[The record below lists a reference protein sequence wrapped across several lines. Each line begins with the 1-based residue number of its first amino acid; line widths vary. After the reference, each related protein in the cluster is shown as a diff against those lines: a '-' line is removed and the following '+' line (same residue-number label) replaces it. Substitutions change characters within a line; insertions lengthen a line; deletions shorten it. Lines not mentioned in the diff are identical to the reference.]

1 MTNLVQFPGLGLSF
15 TINRVAFSIGDF
27 AIYWYGILIG
37 TGMLLAM
44 LYAFRMAPRLGI
56 NVDRMIDVIFI
67 GAVMAVICARAYY
80 VVFAPFKYTSFAQ
93 MLDIRD
99 GGLAIYGGVLGAFVF
114 GGLASKWRKVPILPM
129 FDITA
134 IGFLIGQCLG
144 RWGNFVNQEAFGTN
158 TTMPWGMI
166 SPQTT
171 AYLTSVQQTLAA
183 QGVQVDPQMPVHPT
197 FLYESIWCLVGF
209 IGLALYLK
217 HRHFNGEIAL
227 LYVFWYGTG
236 RAWIEGLRTDSLYV
250 TGSLRMSQL
259 LAVISA
265 LAALITWLYLRWVIY
280 RKTPALGWVPAI
292 AAEVPAGKAGQ
303 GAEHPAETAQ
313 ELPKAKSEQQ
323 PDTAPQ
329 PAGEE
334 TPQQAQGGAKEGEP
348 HAEN

>member
-1 MTNLVQFPGLGLSF
+1 MINLVQFPGLGLSF

-67 GAVMAVICARAYY
+67 GAVMAVICARVYY

-292 AAEVPAGKAGQ
+292 AAEVPVGKAGQ

-313 ELPKAKSEQQ
+313 EPPKAESEQQ
-323 PDTAPQ
+323 QDTAPK

-334 TPQQAQGGAKEGEP
+334 TPQQAQGGVKEGEP

>member
-1 MTNLVQFPGLGLSF
+1 MTKHQQ
-15 TINRVAFSIGDF
+15 
-27 AIYWYGILIG
+27 
-37 TGMLLAM
+37 
-44 LYAFRMAPRLGI
+44 
-56 NVDRMIDVIFI
+56 
-67 GAVMAVICARAYY
+67 
-80 VVFAPFKYTSFAQ
+80 FAPH
-93 MLDIRD
+93 
-99 GGLAIYGGVLGAFVF
+99 
-114 GGLASKWRKVPILPM
+114 
-129 FDITA
+129 
-134 IGFLIGQCLG
+134 
-144 RWGNFVNQEAFGTN
+144 
-158 TTMPWGMI
+158 MI

-171 AYLTSVQQTLAA
+171 AYLASVQQTLAA

-280 RKTPALGWVPAI
+280 RKTPALGWVPAM
-292 AAEVPAGKAGQ
+292 AAEAPAGKAGQ
-303 GAEHPAETAQ
+303 TGAEHPAEAAPEQPET
-313 ELPKAKSEQQ
+313 ESEQQ
-323 PDTAPQ
+323 QGTPPQTTGEEGLPQ
-329 PAGEE
+329 P
-334 TPQQAQGGAKEGEP
+334 QGDVKEGEP

>member
-67 GAVMAVICARAYY
+67 GAVMAVICARVYY

-280 RKTPALGWVPAI
+280 RKTPALGWVPAM

-313 ELPKAKSEQQ
+313 ELPKAESEQQ
-323 PDTAPQ
+323 QDTAPK